1 MSKPWPLALPCMC
14 ETLQARGV
22 LSPMHLVRGLGTPSV
37 LRSCAGWG
45 LAPGVDMPS
54 MPTLPHTTFPYTT
67 LSRTIPSTPP
77 ISLYTALP
85 STSPT
90 ILSSHSTR

>member
-1 MSKPWPLALPCMC
+1 MC
-14 ETLQARGV
+14 ETLQAHGV

-54 MPTLPHTTFPYTT
+54 MPTLPYTT
-67 LSRTIPSTPP
+67 LSHYPALSRTIPSTPP
-77 ISLYTALP
+77 ISLSTSLP

-90 ILSSHSTR
+90 FLPSHSTR